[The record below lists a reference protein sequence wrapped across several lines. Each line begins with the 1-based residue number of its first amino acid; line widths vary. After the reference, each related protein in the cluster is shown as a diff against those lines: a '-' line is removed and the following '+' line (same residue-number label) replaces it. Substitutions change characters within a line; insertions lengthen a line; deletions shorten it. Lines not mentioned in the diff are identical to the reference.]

1 MAEASETPIFPL
13 QPLGLQVRE
22 YIQRSFWPNV
32 KSSDDLS
39 EYTSYFEYFEKTIST
54 MAFSEISLNPNTF
67 AMRTYGDLRRV
78 VECLRFDRS
87 KPRKTAMANLEAV
100 FPGSNDSQRQ
110 RSIELAARLCLMIHM
125 ESPIGPT
132 VPSTP
137 LIWPDNMAL
146 TEAFKLWFPKHLVA
160 YREDKARV
168 ASELTVVNLRKLRG
182 VDILWTPNLKDH
194 LEYQEQTGT
203 LQIFSHK
210 ICLQSHWELEQ
221 QEIKQHVI
229 TRSPGQKKTDSIFP
243 DGLLDETIR
252 TLDLLF
258 PFGDDRTKKY
268 LEDEGQLFYGL
279 SLPRHSQFVP
289 ADLSNFHYWRDRLTV
304 LFDVLDRPP
313 SRFPGMWTDRRNP
326 MQWWTFWLAVFFSA
340 LTVVFGI
347 AGLILGFKQL
357 RLSQKAHALAV
368 SQACVQPVKPPG
380 LC

>member
-1 MAEASETPIFPL
+1 MAEASEIPIFPL
-13 QPLGLQVRE
+13 HPLGPQIRE

-39 EYTSYFEYFEKTIST
+39 EYASYFEYFEKTISA
-54 MAFSEISLNPNTF
+54 MAFSGISLDSQTF
-67 AMRTYGDLRRV
+67 AMRTYGDLKKV
-78 VECLRFDRS
+78 VECLRLDRS
-87 KPRKTAMANLEAV
+87 KPRNTTMANLEAV
-100 FPGSNDSQRQ
+100 FPGFSDSQRQ

-137 LIWPDNMAL
+137 LIWTDDMPL
-146 TEAFKLWFPKHLVA
+146 TEAFKLWFPKCLA
-160 YREDKARV
+160 PSRKDKASV

-182 VDILWTPNLKDH
+182 VDVLWTPNLKDH
-194 LEYQEQTGT
+194 LEYQEKTGT

-221 QEIKQHVI
+221 QEIKQ
-229 TRSPGQKKTDSIFP
+229 RPGQKKTDSIFP

-268 LEDEGQLFYGL
+268 LEDDGQVFYGL
-279 SLPRHSQFVP
+279 SLPRHSQFVS
-289 ADLSNFHYWRDRLTV
+289 ADLSDFQYWRDRLAV
-304 LFDVLDRPP
+304 LYDVLDRPP
-313 SRFPGMWTDRRNP
+313 SRIPGMWTDRRNP
-326 MQWWTFWLAVFFSA
+326 MQWWTFWLAVFFST
-340 LTVVFGI
+340 LTLVFGI

-368 SQACVQPVKPPG
+368 SQACIQPVKPPG